1 MDDFV
6 VYPRPEVG
14 IPLKLINLI
23 DEAEKCIRHAT
34 LSPEAL
40 MRLPAI
46 LSAWILCAS
55 WAYGSASERN
65 LIARLP
71 LRFERVEGGSARN
84 DTRYVAKGPGYSLE
98 VAPRENVLTLSD
110 PRSNRRIRLYTKLL
124 GRARHGR
131 LEALDELPSRTNYFH
146 GSSSQGWRTNVA
158 NYSKVRVDGVYPGVD
173 LVFYGTAGQ
182 LEYDFVVHPGADP
195 RAIQFEIQGA
205 DTVSVDASGDLLL
218 SAGGLNVRWNAPL
231 LYQAVSGGRSRI
243 VGGFQQRGRRVRFQV
258 GDYDRTREL
267 VIDPVLSYA
276 SYLGG
281 SGDDA
286 ARAIATDSAGNVYIS
301 GGTTSANLA
310 VTATAFQPSFGG
322 QTTSQYSGDAFVA
335 KFSSAGALLYLT
347 YLGGQTDDFA
357 TSLAV
362 DAAGNAYVAGMTN
375 STDFPVTA
383 GAYQKIFAGYGGNT
397 CGRMGD
403 AFVAKLNPTGSEL
416 IYSTYLGGQK
426 DDAASAIAIDSTGN
440 VYVAGSTISTDFPTT
455 AGAYQTSFHGL
466 GGQEGR
472 PSCGGAPQFNTGDA
486 FVSKLNPTG
495 SQLIFSTYL
504 GGKLDDF
511 ALAIALDSQQNVY
524 VAGSTLS
531 YDFPVASALQGS
543 FHGSD
548 PQNVFWN
555 FGDAFVAKLS
565 SSGASLIYSTYL
577 GGSGDDVIDGLAA
590 ASDGTLWVTGGTTSQ
605 DFPVTKD
612 AVQGAYAGYIIRPF
626 NIEQSVGDAFIAH
639 INATGT
645 ALLYSTYLGGSQND
659 MGESIAVDDSGLVY
673 VVGFTD
679 SQNFPYTTNALQ
691 KTLAGAGGG
700 GPYFYTG
707 DGFITVLDPTV
718 PRLVYSSYFGGSL
731 DDQLFAVVLD
741 GQGGVWATGGTAST
755 DLPVTPN
762 AAQAT
767 LGGSV
772 SGHEWVGDSLLVHF
786 TGVGA
791 AAPTVNSVVN
801 GASFVSGGVAAGEI
815 ATIFGVNLTSS
826 SGINFTSGL
835 PLPSAFSNV
844 SVSVNGAPAPL
855 FAVDNVN
862 GQQQINFQVP
872 WEVAGKPTA
881 MIAVTNNTVT
891 GPVVSVPVLD
901 AQPAIFDYSVGSEI
915 FGAILHANFQL
926 ADTGHPAKA
935 GEVVLIYCTG
945 LGAVA
950 SPPADGSAGDGQVTT
965 VKPSVTMG
973 GTAAPVSFSGL
984 APGFVGLY
992 QVNAQVPA
1000 GLSAGNQAVLIKMG
1014 GASSNSVLLPI
1025 Q

>member
-1 MDDFV
+1 
-6 VYPRPEVG
+6 
-14 IPLKLINLI
+14 
-23 DEAEKCIRHAT
+23 
-34 LSPEAL
+34 
-40 MRLPAI
+40 MRLPVF
-46 LSAWILCAS
+46 LSAWILSVS
-55 WAYGSASERN
+55 WVNGAALERN
-65 LIARLP
+65 LIAHLP
-71 LRFERVEGGSARN
+71 LSFERAEATAEGRAKGN
-84 DTRYVAKGPGYSLE
+84 DTRYVAKGAGYVLE
-98 VAPRENVLTLSD
+98 VAARENVLTWSD
-110 PRSNRRIRLYTKLL
+110 PKSNRRIRLCTKLL
-124 GRARHGR
+124 GTARNGR
-131 LEALDELPSRTNYFH
+131 FEAVDALPSRTNYFQ
-146 GSSSQGWRTNVA
+146 GTSSQSWRTNVV
-158 NYSKVRVDGVYPGVD
+158 NYNKVRVQGVYPGVD

-182 LEYDFVVHPGADP
+182 LEYDFVVHAGADP

-205 DTVSVDASGDLLL
+205 DAVSVDTSGDLVL
-218 SAGGLNVRWNAPL
+218 SAGGLNVRWKAPL
-231 LYQAVSGGRSRI
+231 LYQAVSGRRSRI
-243 VGGFQQRGRRVRFQV
+243 EGGFQLRGRRVRFGV
-258 GDYDRTREL
+258 GDYDHNREL
-267 VIDPVLSYA
+267 VIDPALSYS

-281 SGDDA
+281 AGDDA
-286 ARAIATDSAGNVYIS
+286 SRAIATDSAGNVYIA
-301 GGTTSANLA
+301 GGTTSADLA
-310 VTATAFQPSFGG
+310 VTAAALQPSFGG
-322 QTTSQYSGDAFVA
+322 ETTSQYSGDAFVA
-335 KFSSAGALLYLT
+335 KFNSSGALIYLT
-347 YLGGQTDDFA
+347 FLGGKTDDFA
-357 TSLAV
+357 TSIAV

-383 GAYQKIFAGYGGNT
+383 GAYQKTFGGYGGNT

-416 IYSTYLGGQK
+416 IYSTYLGGQR

-455 AGAYQTSFHGL
+455 KGAYQTSFHGL

-486 FVSKLNPTG
+486 FVSKLDPTG

-504 GGKLDDF
+504 GGTLDDF
-511 ALAIALDSQQNVY
+511 ALAIALDSEQNVY

-531 YDFPVASALQGS
+531 YNFPVTSALQGS

-555 FGDAFVAKLS
+555 FGDGFVAKLS

-577 GGSGDDVIDGLAA
+577 GGSGDDVITGLAA

-612 AVQGAYAGYIIRPF
+612 AVQGVFAGYNFVPF

-659 MGESIAVDDSGLVY
+659 IGEAIAVDNSGLVY

-679 SQNFPYTTNALQ
+679 SQNFPYTLNGLQ

-707 DGFITVLDPTV
+707 DGFITVLDPST
-718 PRLVYSSYFGGSL
+718 PKLVYSSYFGGSL
-731 DDQLFAVVLD
+731 DDQLFALVLD
-741 GQGGVWATGGTAST
+741 GQGGVWATGGTASS
-755 DLPVTPN
+755 DLPISAN

-767 LGGSV
+767 FGGS
-772 SGHEWVGDSLLVHF
+772 GKAHEWVGDSLLVHF
-786 TGVGA
+786 TGVGSL
-791 AAPTVNSVVN
+791 APTVNAVVN
-801 GASFVSGGVAAGEI
+801 GASFVSGGVAPGEI
-815 ATIFGVNLTSS
+815 ATIFGANLTSS
-826 SGINFTSGL
+826 SGINLTSGL
-835 PLPSAFSNV
+835 PLPSAFLNV
-844 SVSVNGAPAPL
+844 SVSVNGSPAPL

-872 WEVAGKPTA
+872 WEVASGANA
-881 MIAVTNNTVT
+881 MIAVTNKSVT
-891 GPVVSVPVLD
+891 SPAISVPVLA
-901 AQPAIFDYSVGSEI
+901 AQPAIFDYTVGSDT

-926 ADTGHPAKA
+926 ADTAHPVQA

-965 VKPSVTMG
+965 VRPSVTIG

-992 QVNAQVPA
+992 QVNARVPS

-1014 GASSNSVLLPI
+1014 SASSNSVLLPVH
-1025 Q
+1025 